1 MIKSECFTEEW
12 LDKFKKLKEH
22 KRIDK
27 IILEKMIYALHL
39 LERMK
44 SMELDFVFKGGTS
57 LVLLLEGGNRFSID
71 IDIVCNTPRRELE
84 VILNKIIGSSHFTKC
99 ELDERRS
106 YQFGVPKAH
115 YKFSFD
121 TRMHGSGT
129 ILLDILI
136 EDFIYPELIE
146 IPIATKWIATDED
159 TMVTVPSIDSI
170 TGDKLTA
177 FAPNTIGIPYF
188 KGTGNQSF
196 SMEICK
202 QLFDLSK
209 LFEKIND
216 MKIVAASF
224 KVHAKQEI
232 EYRKNDNSDI
242 TLSSEIVLHDT
253 INTCAILAKK
263 GGGTDDEKANFKKLQ
278 NGIKAFGTGFLMVG
292 NFRLDDAIPASARI
306 TYLAVKILKK
316 DLSPIAYYKEQ
327 DIAGLTIEDPDWN
340 FLNKLKRQPDKSSF
354 YYWFEAIKLLKKN
367 NHNDRIIE

>member
-44 SMELDFVFKGGTS
+44 SMDLDFVFKGGTS
-57 LVLLLEGGNRFSID
+57 LVLLLEEENRFSID
-71 IDIVCNTPRRELE
+71 IDIICKTQRKELE
-84 VILNKIIGSSHFTKC
+84 AILNKVIDSSHFTNW
-99 ELDERRS
+99 ELDKRRS
-106 YQFGVPKAH
+106 YQSGVPKAH

-121 TRMHGSGT
+121 TRMQGSGT

-136 EDFIYPELIE
+136 EKSIYPELAEKTIV
-146 IPIATKWIATDED
+146 TKWIETDEE
-159 TMVTVPSIDSI
+159 TMVTVPSINSI

-188 KGTGNQSF
+188 KGRGNQSF

-209 LFEKIND
+209 LFEQINN
-216 MKIVAASF
+216 MEIVAASF
-224 KVHAKQEI
+224 KAFAKQEI
-232 EYRKNDNSDI
+232 EYRKTGNSDT
-242 TLSSEIVLHDT
+242 TLTPEIVLHDT
-253 INTCAILAKK
+253 IDTCAILAKR
-263 GGGTDDEKANFKKLQ
+263 GGGSDDEKANFKELQ
-278 NGIKAFGTGFLMVG
+278 KGIKAFGTGFLMVG

-306 TYLAVKILKK
+306 AYLAAKILKK
-316 DLSPIAYYKEQ
+316 DLSPIAYYNEQ
-327 DIAGLTIEDPDWN
+327 DIEGLTIEDPDWN

-354 YYWFEAIKLLKKN
+354 YYWYQAIKLLIKN
-367 NHNDRIIE
+367 NHNGKAK